1 MAVNDTLKWY
11 ILMYPYSFADF
22 NSKYRRMSMLISAI
36 DHLVITVGNIETS
49 CTFYQNVLGLEV
61 LSFEDGRKALCVGDQ
76 KINLHEAGNELS
88 PCAGHPTP
96 GSADLCF
103 ITPQPIER
111 FMDHLKKN
119 GISREL
125 GPVKRTGVSG
135 PINSVYFRDPD
146 QNLLEVSCY
155 I

>member
-1 MAVNDTLKWY
+1 
-11 ILMYPYSFADF
+11 
-22 NSKYRRMSMLISAI
+22 MLISTI
-36 DHLVITVGNIETS
+36 DHLVITVDNIEAS
-49 CTFYQNVLGLEV
+49 CTFYQNVLGFKV
-61 LSFEDGRKALCVGDQ
+61 LTFEDGRKAVRVGDQ

-88 PCAGHPTP
+88 PCARHPTP

-103 ITPQPIER
+103 ITPQPIEY
-111 FMDHLKKN
+111 FMAHLKKN
-119 GISREL
+119 EISIEL
-125 GPVKRTGVSG
+125 GPVKRTGVRG